1 MALIRCSKCGNLA
14 SSKTANCPTCGA
26 PTGAAAE
33 QSAQPKAE
41 PKVEPKVEAK
51 AEPKVEVKTEP
62 KVEPQPQAESAPRT
76 LNDILRERSAQT
88 TLADSYVEE
97 KSEEKPT
104 VVAPVVAPHEQAKP
118 TNVEPTAPASGG
130 DGGNNDYDGYDDNV
144 IDDYEAEIVRH
155 KRTAKGYMVC
165 AIILLV
171 LLIPTAFY
179 CVTFFVKTGGME
191 ALEEQLEIVE
201 SARRI
206 FEDEN
211 TMLQRNAEELVT
223 ELEDLKDKNDTMMLK
238 YQEAVV
244 MLEQLQKEKT
254 YNYEQLAKYKK
265 EVATLR
271 EVMKGYLRQIDSLNT
286 INSNLQAQNIQYKKE
301 INTAQMRADV
311 AEEKADELNTKVRIG
326 SVIQASGIRMVAL
339 NGKSKE
345 VKRIKMAERMRV
357 DFDLT
362 ANELAE
368 PGEKSIYV
376 RIIGPDGYLLTSSD
390 VILFNF
396 EGDEM
401 RASAVRKVDY
411 ENESV
416 PVSIFYDGAF
426 TKGTYSVEI
435 YVDGRLSGS
444 KEVYFE

>member
-1 MALIRCSKCGNLA
+1 MALIRCNSCGNLA
-14 SSKTANCPTCGA
+14 SSKTANCPICGA
-26 PTGAAAE
+26 PIATAE
-33 QSAQPKAE
+33 QKAQPTAAE
-41 PKVEPKVEAK
+41 PKVEANATPVV
-51 AEPKVEVKTEP
+51 EPK
-62 KVEPQPQAESAPRT
+62 AESAPRT

-88 TLADSYVEE
+88 TLGDSYLDQ
-97 KSEEKPT
+97 KSEESPAKEDT
-104 VVAPVVAPHEQAKP
+104 AVVVPPVVSTPEAP
-118 TNVEPTAPASGG
+118 TPAGG
-130 DGGNNDYDGYDDNV
+130 DNGGNGGSGDYNDNV
-144 IDDYEAEIVRH
+144 IDDYEAEIARH
-155 KRTAKGYMVC
+155 KRTSNGFMLC
-165 AIILLV
+165 AIIAIV
-171 LLIPTAFY
+171 LLIPAAYFSITLGMQK
-179 CVTFFVKTGGME
+179 KTIE
-191 ALEEQLEIVE
+191 DNLEIVE

-211 TMLQRNAEELVT
+211 SMLQRNAEDLVT
-223 ELEDLKDKNDTMMLK
+223 ELEGLKDQNDTMMLK

-244 MLEQLQKEKT
+244 MLEQLQREKT

-271 EVMKGYLRQIDSLNT
+271 NVMKGYLRQIDSLNT

-301 INTAQMRADV
+301 INTAQLRADV

-326 SVIQASGIRMVAL
+326 SVIQASGIRMTAL
-339 NGKSKE
+339 NAKSNE
-345 VKRIKMAERMRV
+345 VKRMRLAKRLKV

-368 PGEKSIYV
+368 PGEKSVYL
-376 RIIGPDGYLLTSSD
+376 RILGPDGYLLAPSE
-390 VILFNF
+390 VILFSF

-416 PVSIFYDGAF
+416 PVSIFYDGETF
-426 TKGTYSVEI
+426 TNGTYTVEI

-444 KEVYFE
+444 KEIYFDK

>member
-1 MALIRCSKCGNLA
+1 MALIRCNSCGNLA
-14 SSKTANCPTCGA
+14 SSKTANCPICGA
-26 PTGAAAE
+26 PIASAE
-33 QSAQPKAE
+33 QKAQPTAAE
-41 PKVEPKVEAK
+41 PKVEANATPMV
-51 AEPKVEVKTEP
+51 EPK
-62 KVEPQPQAESAPRT
+62 AESAPRT

-88 TLADSYVEE
+88 TLGDSYLDQ
-97 KSEEKPT
+97 KSEESPAKEDT
-104 VVAPVVAPHEQAKP
+104 AVVVPPVVSTPEAP
-118 TNVEPTAPASGG
+118 TPAGG
-130 DGGNNDYDGYDDNV
+130 DNGDNGGHDGYNDNV
-144 IDDYEAEIVRH
+144 IDDYEAEIARH
-155 KRTAKGYMVC
+155 KRTSNGFMLC
-165 AIILLV
+165 AIIAIV
-171 LLIPTAFY
+171 LLIPAAYFSITLGMQK
-179 CVTFFVKTGGME
+179 KTIE
-191 ALEEQLEIVE
+191 DNLEIVE

-211 TMLQRNAEELVT
+211 SMLQRNAEDLVT
-223 ELEDLKDKNDTMMLK
+223 ELEGLKDQNDTMMLK

-244 MLEQLQKEKT
+244 MLEQLQREKT

-271 EVMKGYLRQIDSLNT
+271 NVMKGYLRQIDSLNT

-301 INTAQMRADV
+301 INTAQLRADV

-326 SVIQASGIRMVAL
+326 SVIQASGIRMTAL
-339 NGKSKE
+339 NAKSNE
-345 VKRIKMAERMRV
+345 VKRMRLAKRLKV

-368 PGEKSIYV
+368 PGEKSVYL
-376 RIIGPDGYLLTSSD
+376 RILGPDGYLLAPSE
-390 VILFNF
+390 VILFSF

-416 PVSIFYDGAF
+416 PVSIFYDGETF
-426 TKGTYSVEI
+426 TNGTYTVEI

-444 KEVYFE
+444 KEIYFDK

>member
-1 MALIRCSKCGNLA
+1 MALIRCNSCGNLA
-14 SSKTANCPTCGA
+14 SSKTANCPICGA
-26 PTGAAAE
+26 PIATAE
-33 QSAQPKAE
+33 QKAQPTAAE
-41 PKVEPKVEAK
+41 PKVEANATPVV
-51 AEPKVEVKTEP
+51 EPK
-62 KVEPQPQAESAPRT
+62 AESAPRT

-88 TLADSYVEE
+88 TLGDSYLDQ
-97 KSEEKPT
+97 KSEESPAKEDT
-104 VVAPVVAPHEQAKP
+104 AVVVPPVVSTPEAP
-118 TNVEPTAPASGG
+118 TPAGG
-130 DGGNNDYDGYDDNV
+130 DNGDNGGHDGYNDNV
-144 IDDYEAEIVRH
+144 IDDYEAEIARH
-155 KRTAKGYMVC
+155 KRTSNGFMLC
-165 AIILLV
+165 AIIAIV
-171 LLIPTAFY
+171 LLIPAAYFSISLGMQK
-179 CVTFFVKTGGME
+179 KTIE
-191 ALEEQLEIVE
+191 DNLEIVE

-211 TMLQRNAEELVT
+211 SMLQRNAEDLVT
-223 ELEDLKDKNDTMMLK
+223 ELEGLKDQNDTMMLK

-244 MLEQLQKEKT
+244 MLEQLQREKT

-271 EVMKGYLRQIDSLNT
+271 SVMKGYLRQIDSLNT

-301 INTAQMRADV
+301 INTAQLRADV

-326 SVIQASGIRMVAL
+326 SVIQASGIRMTAL
-339 NGKSKE
+339 NAKSNE
-345 VKRIKMAERMRV
+345 VKRMRLAKRLKV

-368 PGEKSIYV
+368 PGEKSVYL
-376 RIIGPDGYLLTSSD
+376 RILGPDGYLLAPSE
-390 VILFNF
+390 VILFSF

-416 PVSIFYDGAF
+416 PVSIFYDGETF
-426 TKGTYSVEI
+426 TNGTYTVEI

-444 KEVYFE
+444 KEIYFDK

>member
-1 MALIRCSKCGNLA
+1 MALIRCNNCGNLA
-14 SSKTANCPTCGA
+14 SSKSANCPTCGA
-26 PTGAAAE
+26 PTGSVE
-33 QSAQPKAE
+33 QSAQPTT
-41 PKVEPKVEAK
+41 VEPKVEQAP
-51 AEPKVEVKTEP
+51 A
-62 KVEPQPQAESAPRT
+62 VEPAPQAESAPRT

-88 TLADSYVEE
+88 TLGDAYLEE
-97 KSEEKPT
+97 KSEIPAAAEPAAESTAKEESNEGA
-104 VVAPVVAPHEQAKP
+104 APFV
-118 TNVEPTAPASGG
+118 TMDSSNG
-130 DGGNNDYDGYDDNV
+130 DGGNGGNYYDDNV
-144 IDDYEAEIVRH
+144 IDDYEAEIARH
-155 KRTAKGYMVC
+155 KRTSNGLMLC
-165 AIILLV
+165 TIILLV
-171 LLIPTAFY
+171 LFIPAAFLSIS
-179 CVTFFVKTGGME
+179 FGLKQKTIKDN
-191 ALEEQLEIVE
+191 LEIVE

-211 TMLQRNAEELVT
+211 SILQRNAEDLVV
-223 ELEDLKDKNDTMMLK
+223 ELESLKDQNDTMMLK

-265 EVATLR
+265 EVAMLR
-271 EVMKGYLRQIDSLNT
+271 DVMKGYLRQIDSLNT

-301 INTAQMRADV
+301 INTAQLRADV

-368 PGEKSIYV
+368 PGEKTIYV
-376 RIIGPDGYLLTSSD
+376 RITGPDGYLLASSD

-401 RASAVRKVDY
+401 RASAMRKVDY

-426 TKGTYSVEI
+426 TKGTYTVEI

>member
-1 MALIRCSKCGNLA
+1 MALIRCSNCGNLA
-14 SSKTANCPTCGA
+14 SSKTANCPSCGA

-33 QSAQPKAE
+33 QKMQPTAAE

-51 AEPKVEVKTEP
+51 AEQT
-62 KVEPQPQAESAPRT
+62 QAESAPRT

-88 TLADSYVEE
+88 TIADSYVEE
-97 KSEEKPT
+97 KREEKPT
-104 VVAPVVAPHEQAKP
+104 VAVAPSVTTPQAESKP
-118 TNVEPTAPASGG
+118 TNVEPVATPVGGG
-130 DGGNNDYDGYDDNV
+130 DGGNYDYEGYDDNM
-144 IDDYEAEIVRH
+144 IDDYEAEIARH
-155 KRTAKGYMVC
+155 KRTAKGYMIC
-165 AIILLV
+165 AIV
-171 LLIPTAFY
+171 LFIILIPTAFY
-179 CVTFFVKTGGME
+179 CATFFVKTGGMQ
-191 ALEEQLEIVE
+191 ALEEKLMIVE
-201 SARRI
+201 EARRI

-211 TMLQRNAEELVT
+211 SLLQRNAEDLVT
-223 ELEDLKDKNDTMMLK
+223 ELEGLKDKNDTMMLK

-301 INTAQMRADV
+301 INTAQLRADV

-345 VKRIKMAERMRV
+345 VKRIKMAERLRV

-376 RIIGPDGYLLTSSD
+376 RITGPDGYLLTSSD

-416 PVSIFYDGAF
+416 PVSIFYDGSVF
-426 TKGTYSVEI
+426 TKGTYAVEI
-435 YVDGRLSGS
+435 YIDGRLSGS
-444 KEVYFE
+444 KEAYFE

>member
-1 MALIRCSKCGNLA
+1 MALIRCNSCGNLA
-14 SSKTANCPTCGA
+14 SSKTANCPICGA
-26 PTGAAAE
+26 PIATAE
-33 QSAQPKAE
+33 QKAQPTAAE
-41 PKVEPKVEAK
+41 PKVEANATPVV
-51 AEPKVEVKTEP
+51 EPK
-62 KVEPQPQAESAPRT
+62 AESAPRT

-88 TLADSYVEE
+88 TLGDSYLDQ
-97 KSEEKPT
+97 KSEESPAKEDT
-104 VVAPVVAPHEQAKP
+104 AVVVPPVVSTPE
-118 TNVEPTAPASGG
+118 TTSPAGG
-130 DGGNNDYDGYDDNV
+130 DNGDNGGSGDYNDNV
-144 IDDYEAEIVRH
+144 IDDYEAEIARH
-155 KRTAKGYMVC
+155 KRTSNGFMLC
-165 AIILLV
+165 AIIAIV
-171 LLIPTAFY
+171 LLIPAAYFSISLGMQK
-179 CVTFFVKTGGME
+179 KTIE
-191 ALEEQLEIVE
+191 DNLEIVE

-211 TMLQRNAEELVT
+211 SMLQRNAEDLVT
-223 ELEDLKDKNDTMMLK
+223 ELEGLKDQNDTMMLK

-244 MLEQLQKEKT
+244 MLEQLQREKT

-271 EVMKGYLRQIDSLNT
+271 NVMKGYLRQIDSLNT

-301 INTAQMRADV
+301 INTAQLRADV

-326 SVIQASGIRMVAL
+326 SVIQASGIRMTAL
-339 NGKSKE
+339 NAKSNE
-345 VKRIKMAERMRV
+345 VKRMRLAKRLKV

-368 PGEKSIYV
+368 PGEKSVYL
-376 RIIGPDGYLLTSSD
+376 RILGPDGYLLAPSE
-390 VILFNF
+390 VILFSF

-416 PVSIFYDGAF
+416 PVSIFYDGETF
-426 TKGTYSVEI
+426 TNGTYTVEI

-444 KEVYFE
+444 KEIYFDK

>member
-1 MALIRCSKCGNLA
+1 MALIRCNSCGNLA
-14 SSKTANCPTCGA
+14 SSKTANCPICGA
-26 PTGAAAE
+26 PIASAE
-33 QSAQPKAE
+33 QKAQPTVAE
-41 PKVEPKVEAK
+41 PKVEANATPV
-51 AEPKVEVKTEP
+51 AEPKT
-62 KVEPQPQAESAPRT
+62 ESAPRT

-88 TLADSYVEE
+88 TLGDSYLDQ
-97 KSEEKPT
+97 KSEESPAQEDTT
-104 VVAPVVAPHEQAKP
+104 VVVPPVVSTPETP
-118 TNVEPTAPASGG
+118 TPAG
-130 DGGNNDYDGYDDNV
+130 GGNGGSGDYNDNV
-144 IDDYEAEIVRH
+144 IDDYEAEIARH
-155 KRTAKGYMVC
+155 KRTSNGFMLC
-165 AIILLV
+165 AIIAIV
-171 LLIPTAFY
+171 LLIPAAYFSISLGMQK
-179 CVTFFVKTGGME
+179 KTIE
-191 ALEEQLEIVE
+191 DNLEIVE

-211 TMLQRNAEELVT
+211 SMLQRNAEDLVT
-223 ELEDLKDKNDTMMLK
+223 ELEGLKDQNDTMMLK

-244 MLEQLQKEKT
+244 MLEQLQREKT

-271 EVMKGYLRQIDSLNT
+271 NVMKGYLRQIDSLNT

-326 SVIQASGIRMVAL
+326 SVIQASGIRMTAL
-339 NGKSKE
+339 NAKSNE
-345 VKRIKMAERMRV
+345 VKRMRLAKRLKV

-368 PGEKSIYV
+368 PGEKSVYL
-376 RIIGPDGYLLTSSD
+376 RILGPDGYLLAPSE
-390 VILFNF
+390 VILFSF

-401 RASAVRKVDY
+401 RASEVRKVDY

-416 PVSIFYDGAF
+416 PVSIFYDGETF
-426 TKGTYSVEI
+426 SNGTYTVEI

-444 KEVYFE
+444 KEIYFDK

>member
-1 MALIRCSKCGNLA
+1 VA
-14 SSKTANCPTCGA
+14 TV
-26 PTGAAAE
+26 
-33 QSAQPKAE
+33 AE
-41 PKVEPKVEAK
+41 PKTEPV
-51 AEPKVEVKTEP
+51 AEPK
-62 KVEPQPQAESAPRT
+62 AESAPRT

-88 TLADSYVEE
+88 TLGDAYLEDKSAESPAAETPTPATPVTPAVE
-97 KSEEKPT
+97 KSEKE
-104 VVAPVVAPHEQAKP
+104 VAAPFVA
-118 TNVEPTAPASGG
+118 V
-130 DGGNNDYDGYDDNV
+130 GGNGSNGSYDDSV
-144 IDDYEAEIVRH
+144 IDDYEAEIARH
-155 KRTAKGYMVC
+155 KRTSNGFMLC

-171 LLIPTAFY
+171 LFIPAAF
-179 CVTFFVKTGGME
+179 FSISFGLKHKTIKDN
-191 ALEEQLEIVE
+191 LEIVE

-211 TMLQRNAEELVT
+211 SILQRNAEDLVT
-223 ELEDLKDKNDTMMLK
+223 ELEGLKDQNDTMMLK

-244 MLEQLQKEKT
+244 MLEQLQREKT

-271 EVMKGYLRQIDSLNT
+271 NVMKGYLRQIDSLNT

-301 INTAQMRADV
+301 INTAQLRADV

-368 PGEKSIYV
+368 PGEKSIYI
-376 RIIGPDGYLLTSSD
+376 RITGPDGYLLASSD

-401 RASAVRKVDY
+401 RASAMRKVDY

-435 YVDGRLSGS
+435 YIDGRLSGS

>member
-1 MALIRCSKCGNLA
+1 MALIRCNSCGNLA
-14 SSKTANCPTCGA
+14 SSKTANCPICGA
-26 PTGAAAE
+26 PIATAE
-33 QSAQPKAE
+33 QKAQPTAAE
-41 PKVEPKVEAK
+41 PKVEANATPVV
-51 AEPKVEVKTEP
+51 EPK
-62 KVEPQPQAESAPRT
+62 AESAPRT

-88 TLADSYVEE
+88 TLGDSYLDQ
-97 KSEEKPT
+97 KSEESPAKEDT
-104 VVAPVVAPHEQAKP
+104 AVVVPPVVSTPEAP
-118 TNVEPTAPASGG
+118 TPAGG
-130 DGGNNDYDGYDDNV
+130 DNGDNGGHDGYNDNV
-144 IDDYEAEIVRH
+144 IDDYEAEIARH
-155 KRTAKGYMVC
+155 KRTSNGFMLC
-165 AIILLV
+165 AIIAIV
-171 LLIPTAFY
+171 LLIPAAYFSISLGMQK
-179 CVTFFVKTGGME
+179 KTIE
-191 ALEEQLEIVE
+191 DNLEIVE

-211 TMLQRNAEELVT
+211 SMLQRNAEDLVT
-223 ELEDLKDKNDTMMLK
+223 ELEGLKDQNDTMMLK

-244 MLEQLQKEKT
+244 MLEQLQREKT

-271 EVMKGYLRQIDSLNT
+271 NVMKGYLRQIDSLNT

-326 SVIQASGIRMVAL
+326 SVIQASGIRMTAL
-339 NGKSKE
+339 NAKSNE
-345 VKRIKMAERMRV
+345 VKRMRLAKRLKV

-368 PGEKSIYV
+368 PGEKSVYL
-376 RIIGPDGYLLTSSD
+376 RILGPDGYLFAPSE
-390 VILFNF
+390 VILFSF

-401 RASAVRKVDY
+401 RASAVRKVDN

-416 PVSIFYDGAF
+416 PVSIFYDGETF
-426 TKGTYSVEI
+426 TNGTYTVEI

-444 KEVYFE
+444 KEIYFDK

>member
-1 MALIRCSKCGNLA
+1 MALIRCNSCGNLA
-14 SSKTANCPTCGA
+14 SSKTANCPICGA
-26 PTGAAAE
+26 PIATAE
-33 QSAQPKAE
+33 QKAQPTAAE
-41 PKVEPKVEAK
+41 PKVEANATPVV
-51 AEPKVEVKTEP
+51 EPK
-62 KVEPQPQAESAPRT
+62 AESAPRT

-88 TLADSYVEE
+88 TLGDSYLDQ
-97 KSEEKPT
+97 KSEESPAKEDT
-104 VVAPVVAPHEQAKP
+104 AVVVPPVVSAPEAP
-118 TNVEPTAPASGG
+118 TPAGG
-130 DGGNNDYDGYDDNV
+130 DNGGSGDYNDNV
-144 IDDYEAEIVRH
+144 IDDYEAEIARH
-155 KRTAKGYMVC
+155 KRTSNGFMLC
-165 AIILLV
+165 AIIAIV
-171 LLIPTAFY
+171 LLIPAAYFSISLGMQK
-179 CVTFFVKTGGME
+179 KTIE
-191 ALEEQLEIVE
+191 DNLEIVE

-211 TMLQRNAEELVT
+211 SMLQRNAEDLVT
-223 ELEDLKDKNDTMMLK
+223 ELEGLKDQNDTMMLK

-244 MLEQLQKEKT
+244 MLEQLQREKT

-271 EVMKGYLRQIDSLNT
+271 NVMKGYLRQIDSLNT

-326 SVIQASGIRMVAL
+326 SVIQASGIRMTAL
-339 NGKSKE
+339 NAKSNE
-345 VKRIKMAERMRV
+345 VKRMRLAKRLKV

-368 PGEKSIYV
+368 PGEKSVYL
-376 RIIGPDGYLLTSSD
+376 RILGPDGYLLAPSE
-390 VILFNF
+390 VILFSF

-416 PVSIFYDGAF
+416 PVSIFYDGETF
-426 TKGTYSVEI
+426 TNGTYTVEI

-444 KEVYFE
+444 KEIYFDK

>member
-1 MALIRCSKCGNLA
+1 MALIRCNSCGNLA
-14 SSKTANCPTCGA
+14 SSKTANCPICGA
-26 PTGAAAE
+26 PIATAE
-33 QSAQPKAE
+33 QKAQPTAAE
-41 PKVEPKVEAK
+41 PKVEANATPVV
-51 AEPKVEVKTEP
+51 EPK
-62 KVEPQPQAESAPRT
+62 AESAPRT

-88 TLADSYVEE
+88 TLGDSYLDQ
-97 KSEEKPT
+97 KSEESPAKEDT
-104 VVAPVVAPHEQAKP
+104 AVVVPPVVSTPEAP
-118 TNVEPTAPASGG
+118 TPAGG
-130 DGGNNDYDGYDDNV
+130 DNGDNGGHDGYNDNV
-144 IDDYEAEIVRH
+144 IDDYEAEIARH
-155 KRTAKGYMVC
+155 KRTSNGFMLC
-165 AIILLV
+165 AIIAIV
-171 LLIPTAFY
+171 LLIPAAYFSITLGIQK
-179 CVTFFVKTGGME
+179 KTIE
-191 ALEEQLEIVE
+191 DNLEIVE

-211 TMLQRNAEELVT
+211 SMLQRNAEDLVT
-223 ELEDLKDKNDTMMLK
+223 ELEGLKDQNDTMMLK

-244 MLEQLQKEKT
+244 MLEQLQREKT

-271 EVMKGYLRQIDSLNT
+271 NVMKGYLRQIDSLNT

-326 SVIQASGIRMVAL
+326 SVIQASGIHMTAL
-339 NGKSKE
+339 NAKSNE
-345 VKRIKMAERMRV
+345 VKRMRLAKRLKV

-368 PGEKSIYV
+368 PGEKSVYL
-376 RIIGPDGYLLTSSD
+376 RILGPDGYLLAPSE
-390 VILFNF
+390 VILFSF

-416 PVSIFYDGAF
+416 PVSIFYDGETF
-426 TKGTYSVEI
+426 TNGTYTVEI

-444 KEVYFE
+444 KEIYFDK

>member
-1 MALIRCSKCGNLA
+1 MALIRCNSCGNLA
-14 SSKTANCPTCGA
+14 SSKTANCPICGA
-26 PTGAAAE
+26 PIATAE
-33 QSAQPKAE
+33 QKAQPTAAE
-41 PKVEPKVEAK
+41 PKVEANATPVV
-51 AEPKVEVKTEP
+51 EPK
-62 KVEPQPQAESAPRT
+62 AESAPRT

-88 TLADSYVEE
+88 TLGDSYLDQ
-97 KSEEKPT
+97 KSEESPAKEDT
-104 VVAPVVAPHEQAKP
+104 AVVVPPVVSTPEAP
-118 TNVEPTAPASGG
+118 TPAGG
-130 DGGNNDYDGYDDNV
+130 DNGDNGGSGDYNDNV
-144 IDDYEAEIVRH
+144 IDDYEAEIARH
-155 KRTAKGYMVC
+155 KRTSNGFMLC
-165 AIILLV
+165 AIIAIV
-171 LLIPTAFY
+171 LLIPAAYFSISLGMQK
-179 CVTFFVKTGGME
+179 KTIE
-191 ALEEQLEIVE
+191 DNLEIVE

-211 TMLQRNAEELVT
+211 SMLQRNAEDLVT
-223 ELEDLKDKNDTMMLK
+223 ELEGLKDQNDTMMLK

-244 MLEQLQKEKT
+244 MLEQLQREKT

-271 EVMKGYLRQIDSLNT
+271 NVMKGYLRQIDSLNT

-301 INTAQMRADV
+301 INTAQLRADV

-326 SVIQASGIRMVAL
+326 SVIQASGIRMTAL
-339 NGKSKE
+339 NAKSNE
-345 VKRIKMAERMRV
+345 VKRMRLAKRLKV

-368 PGEKSIYV
+368 PGEKSVYL
-376 RIIGPDGYLLTSSD
+376 RILGPDGYLLAPSE
-390 VILFNF
+390 VILFSF

-416 PVSIFYDGAF
+416 PVSIFYDGETF
-426 TKGTYSVEI
+426 TNGTYTVEI

-444 KEVYFE
+444 KEIYFDK

>member
-1 MALIRCSKCGNLA
+1 MALIRCNSCGNLA
-14 SSKTANCPTCGA
+14 SSKTANCPICGA
-26 PTGAAAE
+26 PIATAE
-33 QSAQPKAE
+33 QKAQPTAAE
-41 PKVEPKVEAK
+41 PKVEANATPVV
-51 AEPKVEVKTEP
+51 EPK
-62 KVEPQPQAESAPRT
+62 AESAPRT

-88 TLADSYVEE
+88 TLGDSYLDQ
-97 KSEEKPT
+97 KSEESPAQEDT
-104 VVAPVVAPHEQAKP
+104 AVVVPPVVSTPETP
-118 TNVEPTAPASGG
+118 TPAGG
-130 DGGNNDYDGYDDNV
+130 DNGDNGGHDGYNDNV
-144 IDDYEAEIVRH
+144 IDDYEAEIARH
-155 KRTAKGYMVC
+155 KRTSNGFMLC
-165 AIILLV
+165 AIIAIV
-171 LLIPTAFY
+171 LLIPAAYFSITLGMQK
-179 CVTFFVKTGGME
+179 KTIE
-191 ALEEQLEIVE
+191 DNLEIVE

-211 TMLQRNAEELVT
+211 SMLQRNAEDLVT
-223 ELEDLKDKNDTMMLK
+223 ELEGLKDQNDTMMLK

-244 MLEQLQKEKT
+244 MLEQLQREKT

-271 EVMKGYLRQIDSLNT
+271 NVMKGYLRQIDSLNT

-301 INTAQMRADV
+301 INTAQLRADV

-326 SVIQASGIRMVAL
+326 SVIQASGIRMTAL
-339 NGKSKE
+339 NAKSNE
-345 VKRIKMAERMRV
+345 VKRMRLAKRLKV

-368 PGEKSIYV
+368 PGEKSVYLRV
-376 RIIGPDGYLLTSSD
+376 LGPDGYLLAPSE
-390 VILFNF
+390 VILFSF

-416 PVSIFYDGAF
+416 PVSIFYDGETF
-426 TKGTYSVEI
+426 SNGTYTVEI

-444 KEVYFE
+444 KEIYFDK

>member
-1 MALIRCSKCGNLA
+1 MALIRCNSCGNLA
-14 SSKTANCPTCGA
+14 SSKTANCPICGA
-26 PTGAAAE
+26 PIASAE
-33 QSAQPKAE
+33 QKAQPTAAE
-41 PKVEPKVEAK
+41 PKVEANATPV
-51 AEPKVEVKTEP
+51 AEPK
-62 KVEPQPQAESAPRT
+62 AESAPRT

-88 TLADSYVEE
+88 TLGDSYLDQ
-97 KSEEKPT
+97 KSEESPAKDDT
-104 VVAPVVAPHEQAKP
+104 AVVVPPVVSTPEAP
-118 TNVEPTAPASGG
+118 TPAGG
-130 DGGNNDYDGYDDNV
+130 DNGGSGDYNDNV
-144 IDDYEAEIVRH
+144 IDDYEAEIARH
-155 KRTAKGYMVC
+155 KRTSNGFMLC
-165 AIILLV
+165 AIIAIV
-171 LLIPTAFY
+171 LLIPAAYFSISLGMQK
-179 CVTFFVKTGGME
+179 KTIE
-191 ALEEQLEIVE
+191 DNLAIVE

-211 TMLQRNAEELVT
+211 SMLQRNAEDLVT
-223 ELEDLKDKNDTMMLK
+223 ELEGLKDQNDTMMLK

-244 MLEQLQKEKT
+244 MLEQLQREKT

-271 EVMKGYLRQIDSLNT
+271 NVMKGYLRQIDSLNT

-301 INTAQMRADV
+301 INTAQLRADV

-326 SVIQASGIRMVAL
+326 SVIQASGIRMTAL
-339 NGKSKE
+339 NAKSNE
-345 VKRIKMAERMRV
+345 VKRMRLAKRLKV

-368 PGEKSIYV
+368 PGEKSVYL
-376 RIIGPDGYLLTSSD
+376 RILGPDGYLLAPSE
-390 VILFNF
+390 VILFSF

-416 PVSIFYDGAF
+416 PVSIFYDGETF
-426 TKGTYSVEI
+426 TNGTYTVEI

-444 KEVYFE
+444 KEIYFDK

>member
-1 MALIRCSKCGNLA
+1 MALIRCNSCGNLA
-14 SSKTANCPTCGA
+14 SSKTANCPICGA
-26 PTGAAAE
+26 PIATAE
-33 QSAQPKAE
+33 QKAQPTAAE
-41 PKVEPKVEAK
+41 PKVEANATPVV
-51 AEPKVEVKTEP
+51 EPK
-62 KVEPQPQAESAPRT
+62 AESAPRT

-88 TLADSYVEE
+88 TLGDSYLDQ
-97 KSEEKPT
+97 KSEESPAKEDT
-104 VVAPVVAPHEQAKP
+104 AVVVPPVVSTPETP
-118 TNVEPTAPASGG
+118 TPAGG
-130 DGGNNDYDGYDDNV
+130 DNGDNGGHDGYNDNV
-144 IDDYEAEIVRH
+144 IDDYEAEIARH
-155 KRTAKGYMVC
+155 KRTSNGFMLC
-165 AIILLV
+165 AIIAIV
-171 LLIPTAFY
+171 LLIPAAYFSISLGMQK
-179 CVTFFVKTGGME
+179 KTIE
-191 ALEEQLEIVE
+191 DNLEIVE

-211 TMLQRNAEELVT
+211 SMLQRNAEDLVT
-223 ELEDLKDKNDTMMLK
+223 ELEGLKDQNDTMMLK

-244 MLEQLQKEKT
+244 MLEQLQREKT

-271 EVMKGYLRQIDSLNT
+271 NVMKGYLRQIDSLNT

-301 INTAQMRADV
+301 INTAQLRADV

-326 SVIQASGIRMVAL
+326 SVIQASGIRMTAL
-339 NGKSKE
+339 NAKSNE
-345 VKRIKMAERMRV
+345 VKRMRLAKRLKV

-368 PGEKSIYV
+368 PGEKSVYL
-376 RIIGPDGYLLTSSD
+376 RILGPDGYLLAPSE
-390 VILFNF
+390 VILFSF

-416 PVSIFYDGAF
+416 PVSIFYDGETF
-426 TKGTYSVEI
+426 TNGTYTVEI

-444 KEVYFE
+444 KEIYFDK

>member
-1 MALIRCSKCGNLA
+1 MALIRCNSCGNLA
-14 SSKTANCPTCGA
+14 SSKTANCPICGA
-26 PTGAAAE
+26 PIASAE
-33 QSAQPKAE
+33 QKAQPTAAE
-41 PKVEPKVEAK
+41 PKVEANATPVV
-51 AEPKVEVKTEP
+51 EPK
-62 KVEPQPQAESAPRT
+62 AESAPRT

-88 TLADSYVEE
+88 TLGDSYLDQ
-97 KSEEKPT
+97 KSEESPAKEDT
-104 VVAPVVAPHEQAKP
+104 AVVVPPVVSTPEAP
-118 TNVEPTAPASGG
+118 TPAGG
-130 DGGNNDYDGYDDNV
+130 DNGGSGDYNDNV
-144 IDDYEAEIVRH
+144 IDDYEAEIARH
-155 KRTAKGYMVC
+155 KRTSNGFMLC
-165 AIILLV
+165 AIIAIV
-171 LLIPTAFY
+171 LLIPAAYFSITLGIQK
-179 CVTFFVKTGGME
+179 KTIE
-191 ALEEQLEIVE
+191 DNLEIVE

-211 TMLQRNAEELVT
+211 SMLQRNAEDLVT
-223 ELEDLKDKNDTMMLK
+223 ELEGLKDQNDTMMLK

-244 MLEQLQKEKT
+244 MLEQLQREKT

-271 EVMKGYLRQIDSLNT
+271 NVMKGYLRQIDSLNT

-301 INTAQMRADV
+301 INTAQLRADV

-326 SVIQASGIRMVAL
+326 SVIQASGIRMTAL
-339 NGKSKE
+339 NAKSNE
-345 VKRIKMAERMRV
+345 VKRMRLAKRLKV

-368 PGEKSIYV
+368 PGEKSVYL
-376 RIIGPDGYLLTSSD
+376 RILGPDGYLLAPSE
-390 VILFNF
+390 VILFSF

-416 PVSIFYDGAF
+416 PVSIFYDGETF
-426 TKGTYSVEI
+426 TNGTYTVEI

-444 KEVYFE
+444 KEIYFDK

>member
-1 MALIRCSKCGNLA
+1 MALIRCNSCGNLA
-14 SSKTANCPTCGA
+14 SSKTANCPICGA
-26 PTGAAAE
+26 PIATAE
-33 QSAQPKAE
+33 QKAQPTAAE
-41 PKVEPKVEAK
+41 PKVEANATPVV
-51 AEPKVEVKTEP
+51 EPK
-62 KVEPQPQAESAPRT
+62 AESAPRT

-88 TLADSYVEE
+88 TLGDSYLDQ
-97 KSEEKPT
+97 KSEEGPAKEDTAVVVPPVISTPETPT
-104 VVAPVVAPHEQAKP
+104 
-118 TNVEPTAPASGG
+118 PAGG
-130 DGGNNDYDGYDDNV
+130 DNGDNGGHDGYNDNV
-144 IDDYEAEIVRH
+144 IDDYEAEIARH
-155 KRTAKGYMVC
+155 KRTSNGFMLC
-165 AIILLV
+165 AIIAIV
-171 LLIPTAFY
+171 LLIPAAYFSISLGMQK
-179 CVTFFVKTGGME
+179 KTIE
-191 ALEEQLEIVE
+191 DNLEIVE

-211 TMLQRNAEELVT
+211 SMLQRNAEDLVT
-223 ELEDLKDKNDTMMLK
+223 ELEGLKDQNDTMMLK

-244 MLEQLQKEKT
+244 MLEQLQREKT

-271 EVMKGYLRQIDSLNT
+271 NVMKGYLRQIDSLNT

-301 INTAQMRADV
+301 INTAQLRADV

-326 SVIQASGIRMVAL
+326 SVIQASGIRMTAL
-339 NGKSKE
+339 NAKSNE
-345 VKRIKMAERMRV
+345 VKRMRLAKRLKV

-368 PGEKSIYV
+368 PGEKSVYL
-376 RIIGPDGYLLTSSD
+376 RILGPDGYLLAPSE
-390 VILFNF
+390 VILFSF

-416 PVSIFYDGAF
+416 PVSIFYDGETF
-426 TKGTYSVEI
+426 TNGTYTVEI

-444 KEVYFE
+444 KEIYFDK

>member
-1 MALIRCSKCGNLA
+1 MALIRCNSCGNLA
-14 SSKTANCPTCGA
+14 SSKTANCPICGA
-26 PTGAAAE
+26 PIATAE
-33 QSAQPKAE
+33 QKAQPTAAE
-41 PKVEPKVEAK
+41 PKVETNAAPVV
-51 AEPKVEVKTEP
+51 EPK
-62 KVEPQPQAESAPRT
+62 AESAPRT

-88 TLADSYVEE
+88 TLGDSYLDQKREE
-97 KSEEKPT
+97 SPAKEDT
-104 VVAPVVAPHEQAKP
+104 PVVVPPVVSTPETP
-118 TNVEPTAPASGG
+118 TPAGG
-130 DGGNNDYDGYDDNV
+130 DNGDNGGHDGYNDNV
-144 IDDYEAEIVRH
+144 IDDYEAEIARH
-155 KRTAKGYMVC
+155 KRTSNGFMLC
-165 AIILLV
+165 AIIAIV
-171 LLIPTAFY
+171 LLIPAAYFSITLGMQK
-179 CVTFFVKTGGME
+179 KTIE
-191 ALEEQLEIVE
+191 DNLEIVE

-211 TMLQRNAEELVT
+211 SMLQRNAEDLVT
-223 ELEDLKDKNDTMMLK
+223 ELEGLKDQNDTMMLK

-244 MLEQLQKEKT
+244 MLEQLQREKT

-271 EVMKGYLRQIDSLNT
+271 NVMKGYLRQIDSLNT

-301 INTAQMRADV
+301 INTAQLRADV

-326 SVIQASGIRMVAL
+326 SVIQASGIRMTAL
-339 NGKSKE
+339 NAKSNE
-345 VKRIKMAERMRV
+345 VKRMRLAKRLKV

-368 PGEKSIYV
+368 PGEKSVYL
-376 RIIGPDGYLLTSSD
+376 RILGPDGYLLAPSE
-390 VILFNF
+390 VILFSF

-416 PVSIFYDGAF
+416 PVSIFYDGETF
-426 TKGTYSVEI
+426 TNGTYTVEI

-444 KEVYFE
+444 KEIYFDK

>member
-1 MALIRCSKCGNLA
+1 MALIRCSNCGNLA

-26 PTGAAAE
+26 PTGAPE
-33 QSAQPKAE
+33 QSTQPTVA
-41 PKVEPKVEAK
+41 EAK
-51 AEPKVEVKTEP
+51 
-62 KVEPQPQAESAPRT
+62 AESAPRT

-88 TLADSYVEE
+88 TVGDSYIEE
-97 KSEEKPT
+97 KSTESTSTPVENTPI
-104 VVAPVVAPHEQAKP
+104 VESAPQDNGYNGKSS
-118 TNVEPTAPASGG
+118 N
-130 DGGNNDYDGYDDNV
+130 YDGYNDNV

-155 KRTAKGYMVC
+155 KRTASGFMIS
-165 AIILLV
+165 AIVLLV
-171 LLIPTAFY
+171 LLIPAAYFS
-179 CVTFFVKTGGME
+179 VTLGMKHKTIKE
-191 ALEEQLEIVE
+191 NLEIVE

-211 TMLQRNAEELVT
+211 TMLQRNAEDLVT
-223 ELEDLKDKNDTMMLK
+223 ELESLKDQNDTMMVK
-238 YQEAVV
+238 YHEAVV

-271 EVMKGYLRQIDSLNT
+271 DVMKGYLRQIDSLNT
-286 INSNLQAQNIQYKKE
+286 INSNLQAQNIKYKKE
-301 INTAQMRADV
+301 ITTAQLRADV

-326 SVIQASGIRMVAL
+326 SVIQASGIRMAAL

-345 VKRIKMAERMRV
+345 VKRIKMAERLRV

-368 PGEKSIYV
+368 PGEKSIYI
-376 RIIGPDGYLLTSSD
+376 RILGPDGYLLAPSD

-396 EGDEM
+396 EGGEM

-416 PVSIFYDGAF
+416 PVSIFYDGASF

-435 YVDGRLSGS
+435 YIDGRLSGT

>member
-1 MALIRCSKCGNLA
+1 MALIRCNSCGNLA
-14 SSKTANCPTCGA
+14 SSKTANCPICGA
-26 PTGAAAE
+26 PIATAE
-33 QSAQPKAE
+33 QKAQPTAAE
-41 PKVEPKVEAK
+41 PKVEANATPVV
-51 AEPKVEVKTEP
+51 EPK
-62 KVEPQPQAESAPRT
+62 AESAPRT

-88 TLADSYVEE
+88 TLGDSYLDQ
-97 KSEEKPT
+97 KSEESPAKEDT
-104 VVAPVVAPHEQAKP
+104 AVVVPPVVSTPEAP
-118 TNVEPTAPASGG
+118 TPASGDNG
-130 DGGNNDYDGYDDNV
+130 DNGGSGDYNDNV
-144 IDDYEAEIVRH
+144 IDDYEAEIARH
-155 KRTAKGYMVC
+155 KRTSNGFMLC
-165 AIILLV
+165 AIIAIV
-171 LLIPTAFY
+171 LLIPAAYFSITLGIQK
-179 CVTFFVKTGGME
+179 KTIE
-191 ALEEQLEIVE
+191 DNLEIVE

-211 TMLQRNAEELVT
+211 SMLQRNAEDLVT
-223 ELEDLKDKNDTMMLK
+223 ELEGLKDQNDTMMLK

-244 MLEQLQKEKT
+244 MLEQLQREKT

-271 EVMKGYLRQIDSLNT
+271 NVMKGYLRQIDSLNT

-301 INTAQMRADV
+301 INTAQLRADV

-326 SVIQASGIRMVAL
+326 SVIQASGIRMTAL
-339 NGKSKE
+339 NAKSNE
-345 VKRIKMAERMRV
+345 VKRMRLAKRLKV

-368 PGEKSIYV
+368 PGEKSVYL
-376 RIIGPDGYLLTSSD
+376 RILGPDGYLLAPSE
-390 VILFNF
+390 VILFSF

-416 PVSIFYDGAF
+416 PVSIFYDGETF
-426 TKGTYSVEI
+426 TNGTYTVEI

-444 KEVYFE
+444 KEIYFDK

>member
-1 MALIRCSKCGNLA
+1 MALIRCSNCGNLA

-26 PTGAAAE
+26 PTGVAAE
-33 QSAQPKAE
+33 QKMQSTAAE
-41 PKVEPKVEAK
+41 PKVEAAPVVEPK
-51 AEPKVEVKTEP
+51 AE
-62 KVEPQPQAESAPRT
+62 PQAESAPRT

-88 TLADSYVEE
+88 TIADSYVEE
-97 KSEEKPT
+97 KPT
-104 VVAPVVAPHEQAKP
+104 VAVAPSVTTPQPEAKP
-118 TNVEPTAPASGG
+118 TNAEPAAALAGG
-130 DGGNNDYDGYDDNV
+130 SDGGNYDYDGYDDNM
-144 IDDYEAEIVRH
+144 IDDYEAEITRH
-155 KRTAKGYMVC
+155 KRTAKGYMIC
-165 AIILLV
+165 AIVLLV

-179 CVTFFVKTGGME
+179 CVSFFVKTGGMQ
-191 ALEEQLEIVE
+191 ALEEKLMIVE
-201 SARRI
+201 EARRI

-211 TMLQRNAEELVT
+211 SLLQRNAEDLVT

-286 INSNLQAQNIQYKKE
+286 INSNLQAQNIQYKKD
-301 INTAQMRADV
+301 INTAQLRADV

-368 PGEKSIYV
+368 PGEKCIYV
-376 RIIGPDGYLLTSSD
+376 RITGPDGYLLTSSD

-401 RASAVRKVDY
+401 RASAMRKVDY

>member
-1 MALIRCSKCGNLA
+1 MALIRCNSCGNLA
-14 SSKTANCPTCGA
+14 SSKTANCPICGA
-26 PTGAAAE
+26 PIASAE
-33 QSAQPKAE
+33 QKAQPTAAE
-41 PKVEPKVEAK
+41 PKVEANATPVV
-51 AEPKVEVKTEP
+51 EPK
-62 KVEPQPQAESAPRT
+62 AESAPRT

-88 TLADSYVEE
+88 TLGDSYLDQ
-97 KSEEKPT
+97 KSEESPAKEDT
-104 VVAPVVAPHEQAKP
+104 AVVVPPVVSTPEAPS
-118 TNVEPTAPASGG
+118 PAGG
-130 DGGNNDYDGYDDNV
+130 DNGDNGGSGDYNDNV
-144 IDDYEAEIVRH
+144 IDDYEAEIARH
-155 KRTAKGYMVC
+155 KRTSNGFMLC
-165 AIILLV
+165 AIIAIV
-171 LLIPTAFY
+171 LLIPAAYFSISLGMQK
-179 CVTFFVKTGGME
+179 KTIE
-191 ALEEQLEIVE
+191 DNLEIVE

-211 TMLQRNAEELVT
+211 SMLQRNAEDLVT
-223 ELEDLKDKNDTMMLK
+223 ELEGLKDQNDTMMLK

-244 MLEQLQKEKT
+244 MLEQLQREKT

-271 EVMKGYLRQIDSLNT
+271 NVMKGYLRQIDSLNT

-301 INTAQMRADV
+301 INTAQLRADV

-326 SVIQASGIRMVAL
+326 SVIQASGIRMTAL
-339 NGKSKE
+339 NAKSNE
-345 VKRIKMAERMRV
+345 VKRMRLAKRLKV

-368 PGEKSIYV
+368 PGEKSVYL
-376 RIIGPDGYLLTSSD
+376 RILGPDGYLLAPSE
-390 VILFNF
+390 VILFSF

-416 PVSIFYDGAF
+416 PVSIFYDGETF
-426 TKGTYSVEI
+426 TNGTYTVEI

-444 KEVYFE
+444 KEIYFDK

>member
-1 MALIRCSKCGNLA
+1 MALIRCNSCGNLA
-14 SSKTANCPTCGA
+14 SSKTANCPICGA
-26 PTGAAAE
+26 PIATAE
-33 QSAQPKAE
+33 QKAQPTAAE
-41 PKVEPKVEAK
+41 PKVEANATPVV
-51 AEPKVEVKTEP
+51 EPK
-62 KVEPQPQAESAPRT
+62 AESAPRT

-88 TLADSYVEE
+88 TLGDSYLDQ
-97 KSEEKPT
+97 KSEESPAKEDT
-104 VVAPVVAPHEQAKP
+104 AVVVPPVVSTPETP
-118 TNVEPTAPASGG
+118 TPAGG
-130 DGGNNDYDGYDDNV
+130 DNGGNGGHDGYNDNV
-144 IDDYEAEIVRH
+144 IDDYEAEIARH
-155 KRTAKGYMVC
+155 KRTSNGFMLC
-165 AIILLV
+165 AIIAIV
-171 LLIPTAFY
+171 LLIPAAYFSISLGMQK
-179 CVTFFVKTGGME
+179 KTIE
-191 ALEEQLEIVE
+191 DNLEIVE

-211 TMLQRNAEELVT
+211 SMLQRNAEDLVT
-223 ELEDLKDKNDTMMLK
+223 ELEGLKDQNDTMMLK

-244 MLEQLQKEKT
+244 MLEQLQREKT

-271 EVMKGYLRQIDSLNT
+271 NVMKGYLRQIDSLNT

-301 INTAQMRADV
+301 INTAQLRADV

-326 SVIQASGIRMVAL
+326 SVIQASGIRMTAL
-339 NGKSKE
+339 NAKSNE
-345 VKRIKMAERMRV
+345 VKRMRLAKRLKV

-368 PGEKSIYV
+368 PGEKSVYL
-376 RIIGPDGYLLTSSD
+376 RILGPDGYLLAPSE
-390 VILFNF
+390 VILFSF

-416 PVSIFYDGAF
+416 PVSIFYDGETF
-426 TKGTYSVEI
+426 TNGTYTVEI

-444 KEVYFE
+444 KEIYFDK

>member
-1 MALIRCSKCGNLA
+1 MALIRCNSCGNLA
-14 SSKTANCPTCGA
+14 SSKTANCPICGA
-26 PTGAAAE
+26 PIATAE
-33 QSAQPKAE
+33 QKAQPTAAE
-41 PKVEPKVEAK
+41 PKVEANATPVV
-51 AEPKVEVKTEP
+51 EPK
-62 KVEPQPQAESAPRT
+62 AESAPRT

-88 TLADSYVEE
+88 TLGDSYLDQ
-97 KSEEKPT
+97 KSEESLAQEDT
-104 VVAPVVAPHEQAKP
+104 VVVVPPVVSTPEAP
-118 TNVEPTAPASGG
+118 TPAGG
-130 DGGNNDYDGYDDNV
+130 DNGDNGGHYGYNDNV
-144 IDDYEAEIVRH
+144 IDDYEAEIARH
-155 KRTAKGYMVC
+155 KRTSNGFMLC
-165 AIILLV
+165 AIIAIV
-171 LLIPTAFY
+171 LLIPAAYFSISLGMQK
-179 CVTFFVKTGGME
+179 KTIE
-191 ALEEQLEIVE
+191 DNLEIVE

-211 TMLQRNAEELVT
+211 SMLQRNAEDLVT
-223 ELEDLKDKNDTMMLK
+223 ELEGLKDQNDTMMLK

-244 MLEQLQKEKT
+244 MLEQLQREKT

-271 EVMKGYLRQIDSLNT
+271 NVMKGYLRQIDSLNT

-301 INTAQMRADV
+301 INTAQLRADV

-326 SVIQASGIRMVAL
+326 SVIQASGIRMTAL
-339 NGKSKE
+339 NAKSNE
-345 VKRIKMAERMRV
+345 VKRMRLAKRLKV

-368 PGEKSIYV
+368 PGEKSVYL
-376 RIIGPDGYLLTSSD
+376 RILGPDGYLLAPSE
-390 VILFNF
+390 VILFSF

-416 PVSIFYDGAF
+416 PVSIFYDGETF
-426 TKGTYSVEI
+426 TNGTYTVEI

-444 KEVYFE
+444 KEIYFDK

>member
-1 MALIRCSKCGNLA
+1 MALIRCNSCGNLA
-14 SSKTANCPTCGA
+14 SSKTANCPICGA
-26 PTGAAAE
+26 PIASAE
-33 QSAQPKAE
+33 QKAQPTAAE
-41 PKVEPKVEAK
+41 PKVEANATPVV
-51 AEPKVEVKTEP
+51 EPK
-62 KVEPQPQAESAPRT
+62 AESAPRT

-88 TLADSYVEE
+88 TLGDSYLDQ
-97 KSEEKPT
+97 KSEESPAQEDTT
-104 VVAPVVAPHEQAKP
+104 VVVPPVVSTPEAP
-118 TNVEPTAPASGG
+118 TPAGG
-130 DGGNNDYDGYDDNV
+130 DNGGSGDYNDNV
-144 IDDYEAEIVRH
+144 IDDYEAEIARH
-155 KRTAKGYMVC
+155 KRTSNGFMLC
-165 AIILLV
+165 AIIAIV
-171 LLIPTAFY
+171 LLIPAAYFSITLGIQK
-179 CVTFFVKTGGME
+179 KTIE
-191 ALEEQLEIVE
+191 DNLEIVE

-211 TMLQRNAEELVT
+211 SMLQRNAEDLVT
-223 ELEDLKDKNDTMMLK
+223 ELEGLKDQNDTMMLK

-244 MLEQLQKEKT
+244 MLEQLQREKT

-271 EVMKGYLRQIDSLNT
+271 NVMKGYLRQIDSLNT

-301 INTAQMRADV
+301 INTAQLRADV

-326 SVIQASGIRMVAL
+326 SVIQASGIRMTAL
-339 NGKSKE
+339 NAKSNE
-345 VKRIKMAERMRV
+345 VKRMRLAKRLKV

-368 PGEKSIYV
+368 PGEKSVYL
-376 RIIGPDGYLLTSSD
+376 RILGPDGYLLAPSE
-390 VILFNF
+390 VILFSF

-416 PVSIFYDGAF
+416 PVSIFYDGETF
-426 TKGTYSVEI
+426 TNGTYTVEI

-444 KEVYFE
+444 KEIYFDK

>member
-26 PTGAAAE
+26 PTGVAAE

-97 KSEEKPT
+97 KGEEKPT

-118 TNVEPTAPASGG
+118 TNVEPAAPVSGG
-130 DGGNNDYDGYDDNV
+130 DGGNYDYDGYDDNV

>member
-1 MALIRCSKCGNLA
+1 MALIRCNSCGNLA
-14 SSKTANCPTCGA
+14 SSKTANCPICGA
-26 PTGAAAE
+26 PIASAK
-33 QSAQPKAE
+33 QKAQPTAAE
-41 PKVEPKVEAK
+41 PKVEANATPVV
-51 AEPKVEVKTEP
+51 EPK
-62 KVEPQPQAESAPRT
+62 AESAPRT

-88 TLADSYVEE
+88 TLGDSYLDQ
-97 KSEEKPT
+97 KSEESPVQEDTT
-104 VVAPVVAPHEQAKP
+104 VVVPPVVSTPETP
-118 TNVEPTAPASGG
+118 SPAGG
-130 DGGNNDYDGYDDNV
+130 DNGDNGGSVDYNDNV
-144 IDDYEAEIVRH
+144 IDDYEAEIARH
-155 KRTAKGYMVC
+155 KRTSNGFMLC
-165 AIILLV
+165 AIIAIV
-171 LLIPTAFY
+171 LLIPAAYFSISLGMQK
-179 CVTFFVKTGGME
+179 KTIE
-191 ALEEQLEIVE
+191 DNLEIVE

-211 TMLQRNAEELVT
+211 SMLQRNAEDLVT
-223 ELEDLKDKNDTMMLK
+223 ELEGLKDQNDTMMLK

-244 MLEQLQKEKT
+244 MLEQLQREKT

-271 EVMKGYLRQIDSLNT
+271 NVMKGYLRQIDSLNT

-301 INTAQMRADV
+301 INTAQLRADV

-326 SVIQASGIRMVAL
+326 SVIQASGIRMTAL
-339 NGKSKE
+339 NAKSNE
-345 VKRIKMAERMRV
+345 VKRMRLAKRLKV

-368 PGEKSIYV
+368 PGEKSVYL
-376 RIIGPDGYLLTSSD
+376 RILGPDGYLLAPSE
-390 VILFNF
+390 VILFSF

-416 PVSIFYDGAF
+416 PVSIFYDGETF
-426 TKGTYSVEI
+426 TNGTYTVEI

-444 KEVYFE
+444 KEIYFDK

>member
-1 MALIRCSKCGNLA
+1 MALIRCNSCGNLA
-14 SSKTANCPTCGA
+14 SSKTANCPICGA
-26 PTGAAAE
+26 PIATAE
-33 QSAQPKAE
+33 QKAEPTAAE
-41 PKVEPKVEAK
+41 PKVEANATPVV
-51 AEPKVEVKTEP
+51 EPK
-62 KVEPQPQAESAPRT
+62 AESAPRT

-88 TLADSYVEE
+88 TLGDSYLDQ
-97 KSEEKPT
+97 KSEESPAKEDT
-104 VVAPVVAPHEQAKP
+104 AVVVPPVVSTPEAP
-118 TNVEPTAPASGG
+118 TPAGG
-130 DGGNNDYDGYDDNV
+130 DNGGSGDYNDNV
-144 IDDYEAEIVRH
+144 IDDYEAEIARH
-155 KRTAKGYMVC
+155 KRTSNGFMLC
-165 AIILLV
+165 AIIAIV
-171 LLIPTAFY
+171 LLIPAAYFSISLGMQK
-179 CVTFFVKTGGME
+179 KTIE
-191 ALEEQLEIVE
+191 DNLEIVE

-211 TMLQRNAEELVT
+211 SMLQRNAEDLVT
-223 ELEDLKDKNDTMMLK
+223 ELKGLKDQNDTMMLK

-244 MLEQLQKEKT
+244 MLEQLQREKT

-271 EVMKGYLRQIDSLNT
+271 NVMKGYLRQIDSLNT

-326 SVIQASGIRMVAL
+326 SVIQASGIRMTAL
-339 NGKSKE
+339 NAKSNE
-345 VKRIKMAERMRV
+345 VKRMRLAKRLKV

-368 PGEKSIYV
+368 PGEKSVYL
-376 RIIGPDGYLLTSSD
+376 RILGPDGYLLAPSE
-390 VILFNF
+390 VILFSF

-416 PVSIFYDGAF
+416 PVSIFYDGETF
-426 TKGTYSVEI
+426 TNGTYTVEI

-444 KEVYFE
+444 KEIYFDK